1 MPDLP
6 DLPDLPDGPRRLAAT
21 PGQTVGPFFHYALP
35 YDRDHELVPPATPG
49 AIRLHGVVHDGS
61 GAPIPDALV
70 EIRQG
75 DRSGQVP
82 EVEGALR
89 RDGMV
94 FTGWGRCATDPG
106 GRYAFTTIEPGPST
120 TGGPGGAA
128 FFSVVVVARGL
139 LDRLFTRAYVPGPHL
154 EDDPFLAS
162 LPADRRG
169 SLLTVREDDGA
180 LRFDLHLQGE
190 AETVFLTFPGHRR

>member
-1 MPDLP
+1 MPDLAGAP
-6 DLPDLPDGPRRLAAT
+6 SPRAAT

-35 YDRDHELVPPATPG
+35 YDQDHELVPPATPD
-49 AIRLHGVVHDGS
+49 AIRLHGVVYDGS
-61 GAPIPDALV
+61 GAPIPDSLV
-70 EIRQG
+70 EIRQA
-75 DRSGQVP
+75 DRNGQVP
-82 EVEGALR
+82 AVEGALR

-94 FTGWGRCATDPG
+94 FAGWGRCATDAG
-106 GRYAFTTIEPGPST
+106 GRYAFTTIAPGPS
-120 TGGPGGAA
+120 GRDGAA

-154 EDDPFLAS
+154 QDDPLLAS
-162 LPADRRG
+162 LPADRRD
-169 SLLTVREDDGA
+169 SLVATREPDGG